1 MIFLSGNVCTCV
13 NCTRQFTQMSYISEE
28 WQVARRRKGASG
40 KFKSHQVPLNSPSCL
55 QEQLDVGKLIRRIRD
70 NMFELKYEDF
80 WKEWNKHFLAAAASL
95 KPPED
100 NDTENQLEKVPEEKH
115 PQQLT
120 CVCYG
125 LGSFSSCVA
134 ARYQLAM
141 LLLLLDARQILLQ
154 DCHVYDPAFSSAE
167 KDVLRELGLT
177 VLTENEEGK
186 RLATKPTLFYLMH
199 CGKALYNNLLWKNW
213 SIQSLSQVLII
224 GNGFN
229 GIKERTIEREL
240 KRDYSYI
247 SKAVDLCE
255 ERLLPCPS
263 HLIDVFSDT
272 AVITF
277 PSESLNRLSQSFWE
291 EPAEP
296 RYLHCSDLEITLRE
310 SETLLTG
317 DR

>member
-1 MIFLSGNVCTCV
+1 MILTFGNVCTYV
-13 NCTRQFTQMSYISEE
+13 NYIWQFTQMSYISDE
-28 WQVARRRKGASG
+28 WQVARRRKGVCR
-40 KFKSHQVPLNSPSCL
+40 KFKSHQVPLNSPSCH

-80 WKEWNKHFLAAAASL
+80 WKDWNENFQAAAASL
-95 KPPED
+95 KPPGD
-100 NDTENQLEKVPEEKH
+100 SDTENQLEKAPEET
-115 PQQLT
+115 LM

-141 LLLLLDARQILLQ
+141 LLLLLDARQILLR
-154 DCHVYDPAFSSAE
+154 DCYVYDPAFSFAE
-167 KDVLRELGLT
+167 KNVLRELGLT

-213 SIQSLSQVLII
+213 SIQGLSQVLII
-224 GNGFN
+224 GNSFN

-263 HLIDVFSDT
+263 HQIDVFGDT

-277 PSESLNRLSQSFWE
+277 PSESLNRLTQSFWT
-291 EPAEP
+291 EPPEP
-296 RYLHCSDLEITLRE
+296 QYLDCSDLEITLRE
-310 SETLLTG
+310 SSPSETLLTG
-317 DR
+317 DL